1 MISLT
6 FMMVLMQMQE
16 RLDSFAVLIQYQ
28 ETVLVISPHQA
39 TSCMSSWRLII
50 QEVERDLRQGST
62 QLKKHH
68 QVKHFVWT
76 LMALRMNGTSRLRQ
90 GNASTCFFS
99 ISRLSFF
106 DKNSSNFN
114 IFFSQCPS
122 FSFQFALTI
131 QIASSWTKPTN
142 MRAFRYLLIHETLL
156 SLHQAL
162 K

>member
-90 GNASTCFFS
+90 GNASTCFFQFLGS
-99 ISRLSFF
+99 AFLIKIPVILISFF
-106 DKNSSNFN
+106 HSAPVSV
-114 IFFSQCPS
+114 S
-122 FSFQFALTI
+122 
-131 QIASSWTKPTN
+131 
-142 MRAFRYLLIHETLL
+142 
-156 SLHQAL
+156 SLHWQFRL
-162 K
+162 HQVGQSRQICVLSGI